1 MKRYGKVLLAA
12 VLISVIVYGLAG
24 CASQKL
30 SCSQAAGQIAHSDNA
45 AIKPVPRDEKWMTRY
60 NLINERAKKGGDA
73 QVIFLGDSITHGW
86 EKVPQVWDEYFG
98 KYKPINAGIGGDKT
112 QHVLWRL
119 EHGNIDGINPKVAV
133 VMIGTNNSNKEEYT
147 AEQIAEGIEA
157 VVCTLRTKLPDTK
170 VLLLAIFPRGSDE
183 QRKDKTQNAAF
194 NPQWAKNDK
203 ASRLASQ
210 LADGKMVVYLDIN
223 KKFLNNK
230 GVMTRD
236 IMPDLLHPEEKG
248 YRIWAESILPTLEKM
263 MAQ

>member
-12 VLISVIVYGLAG
+12 VFVSAMIYGLAG
-24 CASQKL
+24 CASPKL
-30 SCSQAAGQIAHSDNA
+30 SCSQAAAAIHSDNA

-98 KYKPINAGIGGDKT
+98 TYKPINAGIGGDRT

-119 EHGNIDGINPKVAV
+119 EHGNIDGIHPKVAV
-133 VMIGTNNSNKEEYT
+133 VMIGTNNSNKDDHT

-223 KKFLNNK
+223 KKFLDKK
-230 GVMTRD
+230 GVMTRE
-236 IMPDLLHPEEKG
+236 IMPDLLHPGEKG
-248 YRIWAESILPTLEKM
+248 YRIWGESILPTLEKM